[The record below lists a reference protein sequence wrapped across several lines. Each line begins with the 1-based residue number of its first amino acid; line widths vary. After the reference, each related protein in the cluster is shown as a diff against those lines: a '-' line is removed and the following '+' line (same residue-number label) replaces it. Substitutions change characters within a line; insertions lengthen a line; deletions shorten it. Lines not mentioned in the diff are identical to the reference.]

1 MKYCD
6 GRGPAA
12 NNDKMHG
19 CGIQIINT
27 IRLRDKNTIKLN
39 NNNNNLINKLLIV
52 LISGRIPNTKPY
64 DH

>member
-12 NNDKMHG
+12 NNDKMHS
-19 CGIQIINT
+19 CGIQIINI
-27 IRLRDKNTIKLN
+27 IRLRDKNTIKRN